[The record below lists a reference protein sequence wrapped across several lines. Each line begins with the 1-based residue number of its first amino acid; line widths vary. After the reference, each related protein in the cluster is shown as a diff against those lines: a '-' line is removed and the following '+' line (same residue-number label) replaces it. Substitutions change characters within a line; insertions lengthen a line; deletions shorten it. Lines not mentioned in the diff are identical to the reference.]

1 MSASQHHPPTTTS
14 PTRQRPPPPQPRPQ
28 PPHPQTGRAT
38 NDLLFNSPSGAACFV
53 GGASLNGKGA
63 WKDRQGRNLNQIEEA
78 EVRKAVQERRL
89 TGSSGLRVGLGEC
102 GWAGAGGV
110 GVGRWMV
117 GGWLGSGRVD
127 APGGGARSAISPP

>member
-1 MSASQHHPPTTTS
+1 M
-14 PTRQRPPPPQPRPQ
+14 
-28 PPHPQTGRAT
+28 
-38 NDLLFNSPSGAACFV
+38 LFNSPSGAACFV

-127 APGGGARSAISPP
+127 TLGGRRTLSHLTALTGQRVLPGISTFLGLGRRRPVGSYVRRRGRRT